1 MNPEN
6 IEKANI
12 LKNILSESK
21 RVVFFGGAGV
31 STESGI
37 PDFRGTNGLYV
48 QDADSYGMP
57 AEYLLSNT
65 CLMREPELF
74 FEYYRKAMLYPNA
87 KPNKA
92 HKALADLEKK
102 GKLTAVVTQNIDGL
116 HQLAGSKTVFEL
128 HGSVKRNYCSLCRE
142 KYPHDHILDSKG
154 IPRCNKCGGIIRPDV
169 VLYGEGLDNNTFLQ
183 AELHIER
190 ADVLIVGGTSLVVQ
204 PAASL
209 INAYRGNHLVIIN
222 YSPTPYDR
230 YAELVIRDSVG
241 DVLSEICSN

>member
-1 MNPEN
+1 MDKEN
-6 IEKANI
+6 ITKTEK
-12 LKNILSESK
+12 LKEIISSAH

-37 PDFRGTNGLYV
+37 PDFRGTKGLYV
-48 QDADSYGMP
+48 ENNNSYDKP

-74 FEYYRKAMLYPNA
+74 FDYYRNAMLYPGA

-92 HKALADLEKK
+92 HKALAQLEAE

-128 HGSVKRNYCSLCRE
+128 HGSVKRNYCLRCRE
-142 KYPHDHILDSKG
+142 KYPPDHILNTKG
-154 IPRCNKCGGIIRPDV
+154 VPICSKCGGVIRPDV
-169 VLYGEGLDNNTFLQ
+169 VLYGEGLDNSTFIN

-209 INAYRGNHLVIIN
+209 ITAYRGSKLIIIN
-222 YSPTPYDR
+222 YTPTPYDR
-230 YAELVIRDSVG
+230 YAEHVIRDSVG
-241 DVLSEICSN
+241 DVLNKICK